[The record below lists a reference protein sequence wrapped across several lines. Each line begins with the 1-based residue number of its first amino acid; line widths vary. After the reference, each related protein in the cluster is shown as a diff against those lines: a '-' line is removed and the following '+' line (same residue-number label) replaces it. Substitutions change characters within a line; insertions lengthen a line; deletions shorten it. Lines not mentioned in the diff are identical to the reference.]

1 MSTPEAKDKAFIKRT
16 IWIIVIITV
25 LQAVVGLIV
34 YPMIPE
40 QIPVHWGIDG
50 QVNRYGDKWM
60 IFQSPMISALLL
72 LYFIIAPK
80 IDPFA
85 KNFGKMHKAYGI
97 TTIVVALI
105 MLITFIV
112 MVLAAFGISVSATN
126 IITAAIGIMF
136 IFIGNYLPQAKRN
149 FFMGIRL
156 PWTLLND
163 EVWAKT
169 HRFGGIVFVIVGFLF
184 LLGMILPVPYNVWV
198 PIGGCFL
205 MLPILI
211 AYSFM
216 TYKKVVKSDPTEE
229 NITQED

>member
-112 MVLAAFGISVSATN
+112 MVLAAFDISVSATN

-184 LLGMILPVPYNVWV
+184 LLGMIFPVPYNVWV